1 MSKKIGRNQLCPCGS
16 GKKFKRCCGSLV
28 RNAASLSPSMR
39 DMSHLLERTQAQE
52 RVREAQQ
59 GRGRPIIST
68 KVGDHTLVAV
78 GKEVHW
84 GTDWKTFPDFLLSY
98 IKRKLDPAW
107 GNAEIAKP
115 LADRH
120 PIMQWYDALCRYQ
133 RATIKSPG
141 EVSGAEV
148 TGLVACYLGL
158 AYGLYLLD
166 RNVELQD
173 RLIRR
178 LKDPPTFR
186 ALTTR
191 PSSLGF

>member
-1 MSKKIGRNQLCPCGS
+1 
-16 GKKFKRCCGSLV
+16 
-28 RNAASLSPSMR
+28 
-39 DMSHLLERTQAQE
+39 
-52 RVREAQQ
+52 
-59 GRGRPIIST
+59 
-68 KVGDHTLVAV
+68 
-78 GKEVHW
+78 
-84 GTDWKTFPDFLLSY
+84 
-98 IKRKLDPAW
+98 
-107 GNAEIAKP
+107 
-115 LADRH
+115 
-120 PIMQWYDALCRYQ
+120 
-133 RATIKSPG
+133 
-141 EVSGAEV
+141 VSGAEV